1 MLNVK
6 RPRTPV
12 ARLAAMG
19 SLRRCARWLCA
30 GVAVV
35 LLFAQLATAA
45 YACPAGADATQRSAP
60 MAGCDGH
67 AGQTPDPAQPQ
78 LCKAH
83 CQQGSQV
90 VGANATPDLLSTPLL
105 WAVLDWAQAAL
116 QPLLPAQQRLQGPA
130 SGAPPPGAPPIY
142 LSLLVL
148 RN

>member
-6 RPRTPV
+6 RPQASV
-12 ARLAAMG
+12 ARLAPMG

-30 GVAVV
+30 GVVV
-35 LLFAQLATAA
+35 ALLFAQLATAA
-45 YACPAGADATQRSAP
+45 YACPAGADATQHAAP
-60 MAGCDGH
+60 MPGCDGH
-67 AGQTPDPAQPQ
+67 AGQAPDPAQPQ

-90 VGANATPDLLSTPLL
+90 VGANAAPDLLSTPLL

-116 QPLLPAQQRLQGPA
+116 QPVLLAQQRLQGPA
-130 SGAPPPGAPPIY
+130 SGAPPPGALPLY